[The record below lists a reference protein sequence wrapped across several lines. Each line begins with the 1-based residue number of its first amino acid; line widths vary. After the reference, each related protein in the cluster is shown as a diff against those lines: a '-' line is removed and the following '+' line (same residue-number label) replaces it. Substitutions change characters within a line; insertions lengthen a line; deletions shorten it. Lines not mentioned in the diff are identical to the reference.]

1 MNGTDYAFA
10 VARVRSNEPRLL
22 TTQDL
27 ENLLGQA
34 SAASSLERLAAKGWT
49 DSSHNAPDTDI
60 LEAQR
65 EHLWAFIDEIVP
77 EPSYFDA
84 LRLPNDFHNLKAA
97 IKAVISGSPCEKLFL
112 RPCKYEP
119 NNLYTCIRE
128 GRFESLPEIMQT
140 CAQKAYRAQL
150 EQSDGQL
157 CDIYIDRAN
166 LEVSL
171 RHACEHGGMLEKL
184 VKLRTFAANIKIAYR
199 CCLQKKPA
207 DFMKLALADG
217 VSPAVREL
225 TSAALEGIDSIVEL
239 VARFDSKC
247 GEQLAVS
254 LSAFEK
260 HIEQRELELAHTAR
274 YENLSPD
281 VLTAYII
288 NREAEIR
295 NVRIILTAQR
305 NGIAAERART
315 MLRTYS

>member
-22 TTQDL
+22 TIQDL
-27 ENLLGQA
+27 ESLLGQT

-49 DSSHNAPDTDI
+49 DPSHSSQDTDI
-60 LEAQR
+60 LKAQR
-65 EHLWAFIDEIVP
+65 EQLWGFIDEISP
-77 EPSYFDA
+77 DPTYFDA
-84 LRLPNDFHNLKAA
+84 LRLANDFHNLKAA
-97 IKAVISGSPCEKLFL
+97 VKAVISGAPCEKLFL
-112 RPCKYEP
+112 HPCKYEP
-119 NNLYTCIRE
+119 NDLYTCIRE
-128 GRFESLPEIMQT
+128 GRFESLPEIMHT

-157 CDIYIDRAN
+157 CDIYIDKAS
-166 LEVSL
+166 LEASL
-171 RHACEHGGMLEKL
+171 SLACERGGMLEKL
-184 VKLRTFAANIKIAYR
+184 VKLRTFAANIKTAYR
-199 CCLQKKPA
+199 CCLQKKSP
-207 DFMKLALADG
+207 DFMKSALADG
-217 VSPAVREL
+217 ISPAANEL
-225 TSAALEGIDSIVEL
+225 ISAALNGVDSIVEL
-239 VARFDSKC
+239 ATKNDSRG

-260 HIEQRELELAHTAR
+260 HIEQRELELARTAR

-305 NGIAAERART
+305 NGITAERART
-315 MLRTYS
+315 MLRTCS